1 MNCINQNL
9 EIVEGKVIIYQT
21 KDGASA
27 IDVRLEG
34 ETVWLSANQMAVLFG
49 RDEKTIRKHINNAI
63 KEELKD
69 TMVVAKFAT
78 TTTLNTV
85 L

>member
-9 EIVEGKVIIYQT
+9 EIVKGKVIIYQT
-21 KDGASA
+21 KDSTSS

-49 RDEKTIRKHINNAI
+49 RDEKTIRKHINNVFLEGELP
-63 KEELKD
+63 KEN
-69 TMVVAKFAT
+69 
-78 TTTLNTV
+78 NTQKNAC
-85 L
+85 

>member
-9 EIVEGKVIIYQT
+9 EIVKGKVIIYQT

-63 KEELKD
+63 KES
-69 TMVVAKFAT
+69 TQ
-78 TTTLNTV
+78 
-85 L
+85 